1 MTPDDFVVTVLDPG
15 LLLLNRVGGIW
26 SDDRARVLLVA
37 IAGQESGITERRQ
50 NLGPARGWFQF
61 EKLGAVSGVLQHQLT
76 AFPAAKVCSELCI
89 PADPATVY
97 EAIAWSD
104 YLSVAFARLLLWID
118 PAELPDVGQQDACWS
133 YYVRLWKPGR
143 PRQATWADR
152 YSAAIEAV
160 KANPLQAST
169 ATS

>member
-1 MTPDDFVVTVLDPG
+1 MTPDDFVATVLDPG

-76 AFPAAKVCSELCI
+76 ASPAAKVCSELCI

-104 YLSVAFARLLLWID
+104 HLSVAFARLLVWID
-118 PAELPDVGQQDACWS
+118 PAALPDVGQQDIAYGYYTRCW
-133 YYVRLWKPGR
+133 RPGR
-143 PRQATWADR
+143 PRPSTWPDR
-152 YSAAIEAV
+152 YSAAMEAV
-160 KANPLQAST
+160 KANPRPTST